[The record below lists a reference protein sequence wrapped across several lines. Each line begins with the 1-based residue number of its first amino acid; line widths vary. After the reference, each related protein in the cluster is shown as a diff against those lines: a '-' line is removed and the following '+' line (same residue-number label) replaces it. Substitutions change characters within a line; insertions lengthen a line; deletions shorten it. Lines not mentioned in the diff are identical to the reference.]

1 MRGEKLRRSWSRE
14 SNHVIDPLQL
24 NGTSLPDSHEHRWR
38 RGTVSQNA
46 MTWEGQA
53 IANKGQ
59 GELYCSPWCHCH
71 ALLFQ
76 RPHALLNDKNSTK
89 IGTKTPNSQGPRYR
103 RRIRHGEGWS
113 YWCASN
119 NGVFR
124 TTPRLPSTSP
134 SPCFFFN
141 PISCRM
147 HQMQR
152 RITISPST
160 YCTETQKPLPY
171 FPLSFRRNRSL
182 SVPFTETLGGCHASR
197 LKMLRYSLLSID
209 FTQSHPFSELSLSQ
223 LGH

>member
-38 RGTVSQNA
+38 RGTISQNA

-134 SPCFFFN
+134 SPCFFLT
-141 PISCRM
+141 PYPAVCTKCKEESRSRL
-147 HQMQR
+147 QR
-152 RITISPST
+152 IV
-160 YCTETQKPLPY
+160 QKPRNLYHISRFLSEEIAPCQ
-171 FPLSFRRNRSL
+171 FPLPRPWAVVTPR
-182 SVPFTETLGGCHASR
+182 G
-197 LKMLRYSLLSID
+197 
-209 FTQSHPFSELSLSQ
+209 
-223 LGH
+223 